1 MTRLVISA
9 DSSPQYYSFYLA
21 GFEQLLGQ
29 LDLSFSVND
38 LPRLIGPRDG
48 MALVLPGGRKVFVAA
63 DDHPTVNDEALAW
76 CDVYGQANLD
86 PAHQALPGGH
96 KLVAIGPGFGI
107 RWHGRVHATRYVL
120 GAWRAGGRHFAGPAA
135 RWRALIKHQ
144 RQRLPLSAYQPG
156 SSDDHSLFFLASY
169 WHKHPQA
176 NTARIELCNA
186 MRRVRDVELEGGFVG
201 APANVPA
208 VLRAGRHYSMAEYLD
223 HTTRSVVAL
232 NTPAVHDC
240 FGWKLGEFF
249 ALGKA
254 IVSLPLTHPMPG
266 DFEPGVQAVIVAS
279 ADAAVDAVDRLVA
292 DAAQR
297 RQLELNARRYF
308 DEWLS
313 PLAVAK
319 RLASEDLV
327 SP

>member
-1 MTRLVISA
+1 MTRLVVSA
-9 DSSPQYYSFYLA
+9 DSSPQYYSFYLS
-21 GFEQLLGQ
+21 GFEQLFGP

-38 LPRLIGPRDG
+38 LPRLSGPRDG
-48 MALVLPGGRKVFVAA
+48 MALVLPDGRKIFVAA
-63 DDHPTVNDEALAW
+63 DDHPTVNEAALAW
-76 CDVYGQANLD
+76 CDVYGQVNLE

-107 RWHGRVHATRYVL
+107 RWHGLVHATHYVL
-120 GAWRAGGRHFAGPAA
+120 GAWCAGGRNFAGPVA
-135 RWRALIKHQ
+135 RWRALMKHQ
-144 RQRLPLSAYQPG
+144 RQRLLLSDYRPS

-169 WHKHPQA
+169 WHKHPDA
-176 NTARIELCNA
+176 NTARVELWDA
-186 MRRVRDVELEGGFVG
+186 MRRVRDVELAGGFVG
-201 APANVPA
+201 APADLPA
-208 VLRAGRHYSMAEYLD
+208 VLRADRQYSIHEYLD
-223 HTTRSVVAL
+223 HTARSVVAL
-232 NTPAVHDC
+232 NTPAVHGC
-240 FGWKLGEFF
+240 FGWKLAEFF

-266 DFEPGVQAVIVAS
+266 DFEPGVQAVIVVS
-279 ADAAVDAVDRLVA
+279 AGEAVDVVDRLAA
-292 DAAQR
+292 DATQR

-327 SP
+327 SR